1 VFSILFDELKCKQL
15 HHWST
20 GAALKQAISL
30 LAASMTLIVTSTLP
44 AAKEDIMAGM
54 EGIVNSLGG
63 PETEMKIVN

>member
-1 VFSILFDELKCKQL
+1 
-15 HHWST
+15 
-20 GAALKQAISL
+20 LKQAISL